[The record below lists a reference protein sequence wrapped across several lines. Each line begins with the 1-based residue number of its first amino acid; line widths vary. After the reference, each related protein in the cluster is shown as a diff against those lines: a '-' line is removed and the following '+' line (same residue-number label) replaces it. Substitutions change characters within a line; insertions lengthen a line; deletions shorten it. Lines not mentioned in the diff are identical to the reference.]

1 MQFTSVTVIF
11 AVFVALSEAAFSPK
25 QLWQQRIDNLGKAA
39 TKLLLLSSLPIPMHA
54 IARARAD
61 TRIDTRIDEEE
72 LMRVVNSGRVFVHD
86 DFLSPNEF
94 AELQNDIL
102 RAEARG
108 IFSVSGL
115 SNFAASQQ
123 MFDKTK
129 DRAVAPV
136 LGGGYTSEP
145 LMKVA
150 KNLGRIR
157 RSLAVRMN
165 RPSMSQE
172 LNHEIYYSISPSGAG
187 LQLHLDERHE
197 ELKGRKAYLG
207 SSRRSLSWLLYLSD
221 RDWDSAKDGGQLRT
235 FPVHSAYGIGG
246 SHRGNLQVAWLKS
259 NDQLYPVFLDA
270 WREPGPT
277 CALYTVNEEEESR
290 LITREFDLQIL
301 AQSRSSIAEAFFD
314 ALIPELRRD
323 QLLLLEDPSA
333 WKRGEAPAGSKPEEV
348 SPKGGRL
355 VVFDSTILPHEV
367 EPVAQ
372 GARGRRLALA
382 GWWHEELEHKV

>member
-1 MQFTSVTVIF
+1 MQCLSTYVIF
-11 AVFVALSEAAFSPK
+11 AAFVVLSEAAFSTK
-25 QLWQQRIDNLGKAA
+25 QLWQQRIYNLGKAA
-39 TKLLLLSSLPIPMHA
+39 TKALLLLSPLPKP
-54 IARARAD
+54 ARAG
-61 TRIDTRIDEEE
+61 TRIDEAE
-72 LMRVVNSGRVFVHD
+72 LIRTVNSGRIFVHD
-86 DFLSPNEF
+86 DFLSQNEF
-94 AELQNDIL
+94 VELQNDIF
-102 RAEARG
+102 RAEAQG
-108 IFSVSGL
+108 LFSVSGL

-129 DRAVAPV
+129 DRSVAPV

-157 RSLAVRMN
+157 RSLAVKMG

-172 LNHEIYYSISPSGAG
+172 ELHHEIYYSISPSGAG
-187 LQLHLDERHE
+187 LPLHLDERHE

-221 RDWDSAKDGGQLRT
+221 RDWNSASDGGQLRT

-246 SHRGNLQVAWLKS
+246 SHRGNLQVAWFKS

-277 CALYTVNEEEESR
+277 CVLYTVKQEGESI

-314 ALIPELRRD
+314 ALLPELRRD
-323 QLLLLEDPSA
+323 QLLLLEDPTA
-333 WKRGEAPAGSKPEEV
+333 WKRGESPAGSKPEEV

-355 VVFDSTILPHEV
+355 VVFDSTVLPHEV